1 MQTKTLLIGASLL
14 ALMAVASIPT
24 ASAHVAVN
32 TPQTNCDG
40 TLVDNVPFHVVVGT
54 GCGDGTYA
62 CVGETVVGNVNVNVF
77 TTKTCPVDE

>member
-1 MQTKTLLIGASLL
+1 MNTKTLLLLASGASLALL
-14 ALMAVASIPT
+14 AAVPA

-32 TPQTNCDG
+32 APATGCDG
-40 TLVDNVPFHVVVGT
+40 TLVDDVPFHAVVGT

-77 TTKTCPVDE
+77 TGQTCPVEE